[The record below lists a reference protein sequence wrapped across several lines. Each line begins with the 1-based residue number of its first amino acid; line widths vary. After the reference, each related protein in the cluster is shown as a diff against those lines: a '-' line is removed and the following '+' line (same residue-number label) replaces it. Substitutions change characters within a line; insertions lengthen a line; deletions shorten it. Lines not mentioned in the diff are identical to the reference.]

1 MNLSR
6 FYNRLK
12 RYLKLDF
19 KDKIIIIRIFILSA
33 IARFAMLIVPFKILK
48 RFLGNAK
55 EESKYR
61 PNDEEIEYIKKI
73 STYIRR
79 ICKHTP
85 WQSKCLVQ
93 AIIAQRLLVSKKI
106 ESEISSMTDEE
117 ITSCDFDEWSNY
129 LYDKYE
135 ISPISLFEES
145 TTNSISKATIKRYN
159 QLFNR
164 LPYEKE
170 YYYVDGVRITYKIPY
185 DGVAAVGFHT
195 LPNNNSSTPISFSAG
210 TPLINI

>member
-106 ESEISSMTDEE
+106 ESTM
-117 ITSCDFDEWSNY
+117 Y
-129 LYDKYE
+129 LGVGKNNNEMIAHAWVLCGD
-135 ISPISLFEES
+135 
-145 TTNSISKATIKRYN
+145 
-159 QLFNR
+159 
-164 LPYEKE
+164 
-170 YYYVDGVRITYKIPY
+170 YYVSGWSRLKYGI
-185 DGVAAVGFHT
+185 VAKFRK
-195 LPNNNSSTPISFSAG
+195 
-210 TPLINI
+210 